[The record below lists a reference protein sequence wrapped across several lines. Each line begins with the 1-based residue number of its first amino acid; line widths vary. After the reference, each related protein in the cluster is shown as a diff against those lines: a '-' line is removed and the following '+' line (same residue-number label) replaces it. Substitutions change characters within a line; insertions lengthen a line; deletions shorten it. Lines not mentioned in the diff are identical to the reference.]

1 MFEMNPL
8 PSAEEFAM
16 ETQKRPFEAPMLK
29 EEASLVDGTLT
40 GICSGCEDPP
50 PVV

>member
-1 MFEMNPL
+1 
-8 PSAEEFAM
+8 M

-40 GICSGCEDPP
+40 NGSGLN
-50 PVV
+50 